1 MEYALGAAFFY
12 AWSVTC
18 ARRSSAHHGPDL
30 ANLGRLV
37 VAIVLVGLF
46 VVFSGRH
53 PFCAGWGWLI
63 LGGVLGLGIGD
74 IALFHALPRIGVGLT
89 MLLTQCLA
97 APFALILEYEALGHS
112 PSGTQMLAALVI
124 LLGVAVALGA
134 PAEGDPADRRT
145 GVWLGV
151 LSALGQACGAVST
164 PMAKSVWETAG
175 TTTPPDGF
183 AQAFVRLLG
192 GVPIVLLFLLWA
204 SRKDGLLAKVR
215 RPYAFAS
222 APWWMLMNGIAGPAL
237 GVACYQWA
245 LTQHPAALVLSVV
258 ALTPLIGLVMQ
269 WAVEGQRPSWRLWLG
284 GAIAIA
290 GVILL
295 RRF

>member
-30 ANLGRLV
+30 ANLGRLLIAV
-37 VAIVLVGLF
+37 IVIGLF
-46 VVFSGRH
+46 VAFSDRH
-53 PFCAGWGWLI
+53 PFCAGWEWLI

-97 APFALILEYEALGHS
+97 APFALILEYQALGHS
-112 PSGTQMLAALVI
+112 PNGAQMLAALVI
-124 LLGVAVALGA
+124 LIGVGVALGA

-164 PMAKSVWETAG
+164 PLTVEACKQAG
-175 TTTPPDGF
+175 EVIPDGF

-192 GVPIVLLFLLWA
+192 GLPVVLLFLLWA
-204 SRKDGLLAKVR
+204 SRKEGLFAKIR

-258 ALTPLIGLVMQ
+258 ALTPLIGLIMQ
-269 WAVEGQRPSWRLWLG
+269 WAIEGQRPSWRLWLG
-284 GAIAIA
+284 GAIAII

-295 RRF
+295 RGP

>member
-1 MEYALGAAFFY
+1 MDYALGAAFFY

-30 ANLGRLV
+30 ANLGRLLIAV
-37 VAIVLVGLF
+37 VVVGLF
-46 VVFSGRH
+46 VAFSDRH
-53 PFCAGWGWLI
+53 PLCAGWGWLL

-112 PSGTQMLAALVI
+112 PNGAQMLAALVI
-124 LLGVAVALGA
+124 LIGVGVALGA

-164 PMAKSVWETAG
+164 PMTVDACQRAGETI
-175 TTTPPDGF
+175 PDGF

-192 GVPIVLLFLLWA
+192 GVPVVLLFLLWA
-204 SRKDGLLAKVR
+204 SRKEGLLAKIR

-269 WAVEGQRPSWRLWLG
+269 WAIEGQRPSWRLWVG
-284 GAIAIA
+284 GAIAII
-290 GVILL
+290 GVVLL
-295 RRF
+295 RTR

>member
-1 MEYALGAAFFY
+1 MDYALGAAFFY

-30 ANLGRLV
+30 ANLGRL
-37 VAIVLVGLF
+37 LVGLLI
-46 VVFSGRH
+46 VGLIVALSGRH

-63 LGGVLGLGIGD
+63 LGGLLGLGIGD
-74 IALFHALPRIGVGLT
+74 IALFRALPRIGVGLT

-97 APFALILEYEALGHS
+97 APFALILEYEALGHA
-112 PSGTQMLAALVI
+112 PNGAQMAAAFVI
-124 LLGVAVALGA
+124 LLGVGVALGA

-164 PMAKSVWETAG
+164 PMAAEACRQAGETV
-175 TTTPPDGF
+175 PDGF

-192 GVPIVLLFLLWA
+192 GVPLVILFVLWT

-222 APWWMLMNGIAGPAL
+222 APWWMLMNGISGPAL

-258 ALTPLIGLVMQ
+258 ALTPLFGLVMQ
-269 WAVEGQRPSWRLWLG
+269 WAVEGQRPSWRLWVG
-284 GAIAIA
+284 GAIAIG
-290 GVILL
+290 GVVLL
-295 RRF
+295 RTR

>member
-1 MEYALGAAFFY
+1 MDYALGAAFFY

-30 ANLGRLV
+30 ANLGRL
-37 VAIVLVGLF
+37 LVGILI
-46 VVFSGRH
+46 VGLIVAFSGRH

-74 IALFHALPRIGVGLT
+74 IALFRALPRIGVGLT

-97 APFALILEYEALGHS
+97 APFALILEYEALGHA
-112 PSGTQMLAALVI
+112 PNGAQLAAAFVI
-124 LLGVAVALGA
+124 LLGVGVALGA

-164 PMAKSVWETAG
+164 PMAAEACRQAGETI
-175 TTTPPDGF
+175 PDGF

-192 GVPIVLLFLLWA
+192 GVPLVILFVLWT
-204 SRKDGLLAKVR
+204 SRKEGLLAKVR

-222 APWWMLMNGIAGPAL
+222 APWWMLMNGISGPAL

-258 ALTPLIGLVMQ
+258 ALTPLFGLVMQ
-269 WAVEGQRPSWRLWLG
+269 WAVEGQRPSWRLWVG
-284 GAIAIA
+284 GAIAIG

-295 RRF
+295 RTR

>member
-30 ANLGRLV
+30 ANLGRLLIAV
-37 VAIVLVGLF
+37 IVIGLF
-46 VVFSGRH
+46 VAFSDRH
-53 PFCAGWGWLI
+53 PFCAGWEWLI

-97 APFALILEYEALGHS
+97 APFALILEYQALGHS
-112 PSGTQMLAALVI
+112 PNGAQMLAALVI
-124 LLGVAVALGA
+124 LIGVGVALGA

-164 PMAKSVWETAG
+164 PLTVEACKQAG
-175 TTTPPDGF
+175 EVIPDGF

-192 GVPIVLLFLLWA
+192 GVPVVLLFLLWA
-204 SRKDGLLAKVR
+204 SRKEGLFAKVR
-215 RPYAFAS
+215 RPYASAS
-222 APWWMLMNGIAGPAL
+222 APWWMLMNGISGPAL

-269 WAVEGQRPSWRLWLG
+269 WAIEGQRPSWRLWLG
-284 GAIAIA
+284 GAIAII

-295 RRF
+295 RGP

>member
-1 MEYALGAAFFY
+1 
-12 AWSVTC
+12 
-18 ARRSSAHHGPDL
+18 
-30 ANLGRLV
+30 
-37 VAIVLVGLF
+37 
-46 VVFSGRH
+46 
-53 PFCAGWGWLI
+53 
-63 LGGVLGLGIGD
+63 
-74 IALFHALPRIGVGLT
+74 

-97 APFALILEYEALGHS
+97 APFALILEYQALGHS
-112 PSGTQMLAALVI
+112 PNGAQMLAALVI
-124 LLGVAVALGA
+124 LIGVGVALGA

-164 PMAKSVWETAG
+164 PLTVEACKQAG
-175 TTTPPDGF
+175 EVIPDGF

-192 GVPIVLLFLLWA
+192 GLPVVLLFLLWA
-204 SRKDGLLAKVR
+204 SRKEGLFAKIR

-258 ALTPLIGLVMQ
+258 ALTPLIGLIMQ
-269 WAVEGQRPSWRLWLG
+269 WAIEGQRPSWRLWLG
-284 GAIAIA
+284 GAIAII

-295 RRF
+295 RGP

>member
-37 VAIVLVGLF
+37 VAIVVVGLF
-46 VVFSGRH
+46 VALSGRH

-63 LGGVLGLGIGD
+63 LGGVLGLGVGD

-164 PMAKSVWETAG
+164 PLTVEACKQAG
-175 TTTPPDGF
+175 EIIPDGF

-204 SRKDGLLAKVR
+204 SRKEGLLAKVR
-215 RPYAFAS
+215 RPYDFAS
-222 APWWMLMNGIAGPAL
+222 APGWMLLNGISGPAL

-245 LTQHPAALVLSVV
+245 LTRSPAALVLSVV

-284 GAIAIA
+284 GAIAIG

-295 RRF
+295 RGL

>member
-37 VAIVLVGLF
+37 VAVIVVGLF
-46 VVFSGRH
+46 VAFSDRH
-53 PFCAGWGWLI
+53 PFCAGWEWLI

-112 PSGTQMLAALVI
+112 PNGAQMLAALVI
-124 LLGVAVALGA
+124 LIGVGVALGA

-164 PMAKSVWETAG
+164 PMTVYACEAAG
-175 TTTPPDGF
+175 QTIPDGF

-204 SRKDGLLAKVR
+204 SRKEGLFAKIR

-258 ALTPLIGLVMQ
+258 ALTPLIGLIMQ
-269 WAVEGQRPSWRLWLG
+269 WAIEGQRPSWRLWLG
-284 GAIAIA
+284 GAIAII

-295 RRF
+295 RGL

>member
-1 MEYALGAAFFY
+1 MDYALGAAFFY

-37 VAIVLVGLF
+37 VAIAVVGLF
-46 VVFSGRH
+46 VLLSGRH

-97 APFALILEYEALGHS
+97 APIALLLEYEALGLS
-112 PSGTQMLAALVI
+112 PNGAQMLAALVI
-124 LLGVAVALGA
+124 LIGVGVALGA
-134 PAEGDPADRRT
+134 PAEGDPADRRA
-145 GVWLGV
+145 GVWLGL
-151 LSALGQACGAVST
+151 LSAFGQACGAVST
-164 PMAKSVWETAG
+164 PMAAEACRRAG
-175 TTTPPDGF
+175 EAVPDGF

-192 GVPIVLLFLLWA
+192 GVPLVILFVLWM

-215 RPYAFAS
+215 RPYAFAT
-222 APWWMLMNGIAGPAL
+222 APWWMLMNGISGPAL

-245 LTQHPAALVLSVV
+245 LTLHPAALVLSVV
-258 ALTPLIGLVMQ
+258 ALTPLFGLTMQ
-269 WAVEGQRPSWRLWLG
+269 WAVEGRRPSWRLWVG
-284 GAIAIA
+284 GAIAIG

-295 RRF
+295 RRL

>member
-18 ARRSSAHHGPDL
+18 ARRSSAYHGPDL
-30 ANLGRLV
+30 ANLGRLLIAV
-37 VAIVLVGLF
+37 IVIGLF
-46 VVFSGRH
+46 VGFSDRH
-53 PFCAGWGWLI
+53 PFCAGWEWLI

-97 APFALILEYEALGHS
+97 APFALILEYQALGHS
-112 PSGTQMLAALVI
+112 PNGAQMLAALVI
-124 LLGVAVALGA
+124 LIGVGVALGA

-164 PMAKSVWETAG
+164 PLTVEACKQAG
-175 TTTPPDGF
+175 EVIPDGF

-192 GVPIVLLFLLWA
+192 GLPVVLLFLLWA
-204 SRKDGLLAKVR
+204 SRKEGLFAKIR

-258 ALTPLIGLVMQ
+258 ALTPLIGLIMQ
-269 WAVEGQRPSWRLWLG
+269 WAIEGHRPSWRLWLG
-284 GAIAIA
+284 GAIGII

-295 RRF
+295 RGL

>member
-30 ANLGRLV
+30 ANLGRLLVAV
-37 VAIVLVGLF
+37 VFIGLF
-46 VVFSGRH
+46 VAFSDRH

-97 APFALILEYEALGHS
+97 APFALILEYQALGHS
-112 PSGTQMLAALVI
+112 PNGAQMLAALVI
-124 LLGVAVALGA
+124 LIGVGVALGA
-134 PAEGDPADRRT
+134 PAEGDPADRRA

-164 PMAKSVWETAG
+164 PLTVEACKQAG
-175 TTTPPDGF
+175 EVIPDGF

-192 GVPIVLLFLLWA
+192 GRT
-204 SRKDGLLAKVR
+204 SRACFSSSGHRARKACSQRCADR
-215 RPYAFAS
+215 TPSAS
-222 APWWMLMNGIAGPAL
+222 APWWMLMNGISGPAL

-269 WAVEGQRPSWRLWLG
+269 WAIEGQRPSWRLWLG
-284 GAIAIA
+284 GAIAII

-295 RRF
+295 RGP

>member
-1 MEYALGAAFFY
+1 MEYALGAAFLY

-30 ANLGRLV
+30 ANLGRLLV
-37 VAIVLVGLF
+37 GIVLVGL
-46 VVFSGRH
+46 VVVLGDRQPFS
-53 PFCAGWGWLI
+53 AGWGWLI

-97 APFALILEYEALGHS
+97 APFALILEYQALGHS
-112 PSGTQMLAALVI
+112 PNGAEMLAALVI
-124 LLGVAVALGA
+124 LIGVGVALGA

-164 PMAKSVWETAG
+164 PLTVHACEAAG
-175 TTTPPDGF
+175 QTIPDGF

-192 GVPIVLLFLLWA
+192 GVPVVLLFLLWA
-204 SRKDGLLAKVR
+204 SRKEGLFAKIR

-269 WAVEGQRPSWRLWLG
+269 WAIEGQRPSWRLWLG
-284 GAIAIA
+284 GAIAIL
-290 GVILL
+290 GVIMLT
-295 RRF
+295 RS

>member
-30 ANLGRLV
+30 ANLGRLLIAV
-37 VAIVLVGLF
+37 IVIGLF
-46 VVFSGRH
+46 VAFSDRH
-53 PFCAGWGWLI
+53 PFCAGWEWLI

-97 APFALILEYEALGHS
+97 APFALILEYQALGHS
-112 PSGTQMLAALVI
+112 PNGAEMLASLVI
-124 LLGVAVALGA
+124 LIGVGVALGA

-164 PMAKSVWETAG
+164 PLTVDACRQAG
-175 TTTPPDGF
+175 EIIPDGF

-192 GVPIVLLFLLWA
+192 GVPIVLLFLLWS
-204 SRKDGLLAKVR
+204 SRKEGLFAKVR

-269 WAVEGQRPSWRLWLG
+269 WAIEGQRPSWRLWLG
-284 GAIAIA
+284 GAIAII

-295 RRF
+295 RGH

>member
-30 ANLGRLV
+30 ANLGRLLIAV
-37 VAIVLVGLF
+37 IVIGLF
-46 VVFSGRH
+46 VAFSDRH
-53 PFCAGWGWLI
+53 PFCAGWEWLI

-112 PSGTQMLAALVI
+112 PNGAQMLAALVI
-124 LLGVAVALGA
+124 LIGVGVALGA

-145 GVWLGV
+145 GVWLGA

-164 PMAKSVWETAG
+164 PLTVEACKQAG
-175 TTTPPDGF
+175 EVIPDGF

-192 GVPIVLLFLLWA
+192 GLPVVLLFLLWA
-204 SRKDGLLAKVR
+204 SRKEGLFAKIR

-258 ALTPLIGLVMQ
+258 ALTPLIGLIMQ
-269 WAVEGQRPSWRLWLG
+269 WAIEGHRPSWRLWLG
-284 GAIAIA
+284 GAIAII

-295 RRF
+295 RGL

>member
-30 ANLGRLV
+30 ANLGRLLIAV
-37 VAIVLVGLF
+37 IVIGLF
-46 VVFSGRH
+46 VAFSDRH
-53 PFCAGWGWLI
+53 PFCAGWEWLI

-97 APFALILEYEALGHS
+97 APFALILEYQALGHS
-112 PSGTQMLAALVI
+112 PNGSQMLAALVI
-124 LLGVAVALGA
+124 LIGVGVALGA
-134 PAEGDPADRRT
+134 PADGDPADRRAS
-145 GVWLGV
+145 VWLGV

-164 PMAKSVWETAG
+164 PLTVEACKQAG
-175 TTTPPDGF
+175 EVIPDGF

-192 GVPIVLLFLLWA
+192 GLPVVLLFLLWA
-204 SRKDGLLAKVR
+204 SRKEGLLAKIR

-258 ALTPLIGLVMQ
+258 ALTPLIGLIMQ
-269 WAVEGQRPSWRLWLG
+269 WAIEGQRPSWRLWLG
-284 GAIAIA
+284 GAIAII

-295 RRF
+295 RGL

>member
-30 ANLGRLV
+30 ANLGRLLIAV
-37 VAIVLVGLF
+37 VFVGLF
-46 VVFSGRH
+46 VAFSDRH

-112 PSGTQMLAALVI
+112 PNGAQMLAALVI
-124 LLGVAVALGA
+124 LIGVGVALGA

-164 PMAKSVWETAG
+164 PLTVDACQRAGETI
-175 TTTPPDGF
+175 PDGF

-192 GVPIVLLFLLWA
+192 GVPVVLLFLLWA
-204 SRKDGLLAKVR
+204 SRKEGLFAKVR

-269 WAVEGQRPSWRLWLG
+269 WAIEGQRPSWRLWLG
-284 GAIAIA
+284 GAIAIV

-295 RRF
+295 RGL

>member
-1 MEYALGAAFFY
+1 MTVDA
-12 AWSVTC
+12 C
-18 ARRSSAHHGPDL
+18 QR
-30 ANLGRLV
+30 
-37 VAIVLVGLF
+37 
-46 VVFSGRH
+46 
-53 PFCAGWGWLI
+53 AG
-63 LGGVLGLGIGD
+63 
-74 IALFHALPRIGVGLT
+74 
-89 MLLTQCLA
+89 
-97 APFALILEYEALGHS
+97 
-112 PSGTQMLAALVI
+112 
-124 LLGVAVALGA
+124 
-134 PAEGDPADRRT
+134 
-145 GVWLGV
+145 
-151 LSALGQACGAVST
+151 
-164 PMAKSVWETAG
+164 ETI
-175 TTTPPDGF
+175 PDGF

-204 SRKDGLLAKVR
+204 SRKEGLFAKVR

-245 LTQHPAALVLSVV
+245 LTRHPAALVLSVV

-284 GAIAIA
+284 GAIGIA

>member
-37 VAIVLVGLF
+37 VAIVVVGLF
-46 VVFSGRH
+46 VAFSGRH

-97 APFALILEYEALGHS
+97 APFALILEYQALGHS
-112 PSGTQMLAALVI
+112 PNGTQMLAALVI
-124 LLGVAVALGA
+124 LIGVGVALGA

-164 PMAKSVWETAG
+164 PMTVHACEASGQTI
-175 TTTPPDGF
+175 PDGF

-204 SRKDGLLAKVR
+204 SRKEGLLAKVR

-222 APWWMLMNGIAGPAL
+222 APGWMLMNGISGPAL

-269 WAVEGQRPSWRLWLG
+269 WVVEGQRPSWRLWLG
-284 GAIAIA
+284 GAIAIG

-295 RRF
+295 RGL

>member
-30 ANLGRLV
+30 ANLGRLLIAV
-37 VAIVLVGLF
+37 IVIGLF
-46 VVFSGRH
+46 VAFSDRH
-53 PFCAGWGWLI
+53 PFCAGWEWLI

-112 PSGTQMLAALVI
+112 PNGAQMLAALVI
-124 LLGVAVALGA
+124 LIGVGVALGA

-145 GVWLGV
+145 GVWLGA

-164 PMAKSVWETAG
+164 PLTVEACKQAGETI
-175 TTTPPDGF
+175 PDGF

-192 GVPIVLLFLLWA
+192 GLPVVLLFLLWA
-204 SRKDGLLAKVR
+204 SRKEGLFAKIR

-258 ALTPLIGLVMQ
+258 ALTPLIGLIMQ
-269 WAVEGQRPSWRLWLG
+269 WAIEGQRPSWRLWLG
-284 GAIAIA
+284 GAIAII

-295 RRF
+295 RGP

>member
-30 ANLGRLV
+30 ANLGRLLIAAV
-37 VAIVLVGLF
+37 FVGLF
-46 VVFSGRH
+46 VAFSDRH

-74 IALFHALPRIGVGLT
+74 IALFHALPRIGVG
-89 MLLTQCLA
+89 
-97 APFALILEYEALGHS
+97 
-112 PSGTQMLAALVI
+112 
-124 LLGVAVALGA
+124 VALGA

-164 PMAKSVWETAG
+164 PLTVDACQRAGETI
-175 TTTPPDGF
+175 PDGF

-192 GVPIVLLFLLWA
+192 GVPVVLLFLLWA
-204 SRKDGLLAKVR
+204 SRKEGLFAKVR
-215 RPYAFAS
+215 RPYASAS
-222 APWWMLMNGIAGPAL
+222 APWWMLMNGISGPAL

-269 WAVEGQRPSWRLWLG
+269 WALEGQRPSWRLWLG
-284 GAIAIA
+284 GAIGIA

>member
-1 MEYALGAAFFY
+1 MDYALGAAFFY

-30 ANLGRLV
+30 ANLGRLM
-37 VAIVLVGLF
+37 VAIVVVGLF
-46 VVFSGRH
+46 VLLSGRH

-97 APFALILEYEALGHS
+97 APIALLLEYEALGLS
-112 PSGTQMLAALVI
+112 PNGAQMLAALVI
-124 LLGVAVALGA
+124 LIGVGVALGA

-145 GVWLGV
+145 GVWLGL
-151 LSALGQACGAVST
+151 LSAFGQACGAVST
-164 PMAKSVWETAG
+164 PMAAEACRQAGETI
-175 TTTPPDGF
+175 PDGF

-192 GVPIVLLFLLWA
+192 GVPLVILFVLWM

-215 RPYAFAS
+215 RPYAFAT

-245 LTQHPAALVLSVV
+245 LTLHPAALVLSVV
-258 ALTPLIGLVMQ
+258 ALTPLFGLTMQ
-269 WAVEGQRPSWRLWLG
+269 WAVEGQRPSWRLWVG
-284 GAIAIA
+284 GAIAIG

-295 RRF
+295 RRL

>member
-37 VAIVLVGLF
+37 VAIVVVGLF
-46 VVFSGRH
+46 VAFSGRH

-112 PSGTQMLAALVI
+112 PSGAQMVAALVI
-124 LLGVAVALGA
+124 LIGVAVALGA
-134 PAEGDPADRRT
+134 PAEGDPAERRT

-164 PMAKSVWETAG
+164 PMTVHACEAAG
-175 TTTPPDGF
+175 QTIPDGF

-215 RPYAFAS
+215 RPYASAS
-222 APWWMLMNGIAGPAL
+222 APWWMLMNGISGPAL
-237 GVACYQWA
+237 GVA
-245 LTQHPAALVLSVV
+245 
-258 ALTPLIGLVMQ
+258 
-269 WAVEGQRPSWRLWLG
+269 
-284 GAIAIA
+284 
-290 GVILL
+290 
-295 RRF
+295 

>member
-30 ANLGRLV
+30 ANLGRLLIAV
-37 VAIVLVGLF
+37 IVVGLF
-46 VVFSGRH
+46 VAFSDRH
-53 PFCAGWGWLI
+53 PFCAGWEWLI

-112 PSGTQMLAALVI
+112 PNGVQMLAALVI
-124 LLGVAVALGA
+124 LIGVGVALGA
-134 PAEGDPADRRT
+134 PVEGDPADRRT

-164 PMAKSVWETAG
+164 PLTVEACKQAGETI
-175 TTTPPDGF
+175 PDGF

-192 GVPIVLLFLLWA
+192 GVPVVLLFLLWA
-204 SRKDGLLAKVR
+204 SRKEGLFAKVR
-215 RPYAFAS
+215 RPYASAS
-222 APWWMLMNGIAGPAL
+222 APWWMLMNGISGPAL

-284 GAIAIA
+284 GAIGIA

-295 RRF
+295 RGF

>member
-1 MEYALGAAFFY
+1 MEYALGAAFLY

-30 ANLGRLV
+30 ANLGRLLV
-37 VAIVLVGLF
+37 GIVLVGL
-46 VVFSGRH
+46 VVVLGDRQPFS
-53 PFCAGWGWLI
+53 AGWGWLI

-97 APFALILEYEALGHS
+97 APFALILEYQALGHS
-112 PSGTQMLAALVI
+112 PNGAEMLAALVI
-124 LLGVAVALGA
+124 LIGVGVALGA

-151 LSALGQACGAVST
+151 LSAIGQACGAVST
-164 PMAKSVWETAG
+164 PLTVHACEAAG
-175 TTTPPDGF
+175 QTIPDGF

-192 GVPIVLLFLLWA
+192 GVPVVLLFLLWA
-204 SRKDGLLAKVR
+204 SRKEGLFAKIR

-269 WAVEGQRPSWRLWLG
+269 WAIEGQRPSWRLWLG
-284 GAIAIA
+284 GAIAIL
-290 GVILL
+290 GVIMLT
-295 RRF
+295 RS

>member
-30 ANLGRLV
+30 ANLGRLLIAV
-37 VAIVLVGLF
+37 IVIGLF
-46 VVFSGRH
+46 VAFSDRH
-53 PFCAGWGWLI
+53 PFCAGWEWLI

-97 APFALILEYEALGHS
+97 APFALILEYQALGHS
-112 PSGTQMLAALVI
+112 PNGAQMLAALVI
-124 LLGVAVALGA
+124 LIGVGVALGA
-134 PAEGDPADRRT
+134 PAEGDPADRRA

-164 PMAKSVWETAG
+164 PLTVEACKQAGETI
-175 TTTPPDGF
+175 PDGF

-192 GVPIVLLFLLWA
+192 GLPVVLLFLLWA
-204 SRKDGLLAKVR
+204 SRKEGLFAKIR

-258 ALTPLIGLVMQ
+258 ALTPLIGLIMQ
-269 WAVEGQRPSWRLWLG
+269 WAIEGQRPSWRLWLG
-284 GAIAIA
+284 GAIAII

-295 RRF
+295 RGP

>member
-1 MEYALGAAFFY
+1 MDYALGAAFFY

-37 VAIVLVGLF
+37 VAIVLVGLL
-46 VVFSGRH
+46 VAFSGRH

-63 LGGVLGLGIGD
+63 LGGVLGLGVGD
-74 IALFHALPRIGVGLT
+74 IALFRALPRIGVGLT

-112 PSGTQMLAALVI
+112 PNGAQMAAAFVI
-124 LLGVAVALGA
+124 LLGVGVALGA

-164 PMAKSVWETAG
+164 PMAAEACRQAGETM
-175 TTTPPDGF
+175 PDGF

-192 GVPIVLLFLLWA
+192 GVPLVILFVLWT
-204 SRKDGLLAKVR
+204 SRRDGLLSEVR
-215 RPYAFAS
+215 RPYAFAT
-222 APWWMLMNGIAGPAL
+222 APWWMLMNGVSGPAL

-258 ALTPLIGLVMQ
+258 ALTPLFGLMMQ
-269 WAVEGQRPSWRLWLG
+269 WAVEGQRPSWRLWVG
-284 GAIAIA
+284 GAIAIV

-295 RRF
+295 RTR

>member
-1 MEYALGAAFFY
+1 MDYALGAAFFY

-30 ANLGRLV
+30 ANLGRLLIAV
-37 VAIVLVGLF
+37 IVVGLF
-46 VVFSGRH
+46 VAFSDRH
-53 PFCAGWGWLI
+53 PFCASWGWLL

-97 APFALILEYEALGHS
+97 APFALILEYGALGHS
-112 PSGTQMLAALVI
+112 PNGAQMLAALVI
-124 LLGVAVALGA
+124 LIGVGVALGA

-145 GVWLGV
+145 GVWLGI

-164 PMAKSVWETAG
+164 PMAAEACRQAG
-175 TTTPPDGF
+175 EIIPDGF
-183 AQAFVRLLG
+183 GQAFVRLLG

-204 SRKDGLLAKVR
+204 SRKEGLFAKIR
-215 RPYAFAS
+215 RPYAFTS

-258 ALTPLIGLVMQ
+258 ALTPLFGLVMQ
-269 WAVEGQRPSWRLWLG
+269 WALEGQRPSWRLWVG
-284 GAIAIA
+284 GAIAIG
-290 GVILL
+290 GVVLL
-295 RRF
+295 RTR

>member
-30 ANLGRLV
+30 ANLGRLLIAV
-37 VAIVLVGLF
+37 IVIGLF
-46 VVFSGRH
+46 VAFSDRH
-53 PFCAGWGWLI
+53 PFCAGWEWLI

-97 APFALILEYEALGHS
+97 APFALILEYQALGHS
-112 PSGTQMLAALVI
+112 PNGAQMLAALVI
-124 LLGVAVALGA
+124 LIGVGVALGA

-145 GVWLGV
+145 GVWLGA

-164 PMAKSVWETAG
+164 PLTVEACKQAG
-175 TTTPPDGF
+175 EVIPDGF

-192 GVPIVLLFLLWA
+192 GLPVVLLFLLWA
-204 SRKDGLLAKVR
+204 SRKEGLFAKIR

-258 ALTPLIGLVMQ
+258 ALTPLIGLIMQ
-269 WAVEGQRPSWRLWLG
+269 WAIEGQRPSWRLWLG
-284 GAIAIA
+284 GAIAII

-295 RRF
+295 RGP

>member
-12 AWSVTC
+12 AWTVTS
-18 ARRSSAHHGPDL
+18 ARRSSAHHAPDL
-30 ANLGRLV
+30 ANLGRLLIAV
-37 VAIVLVGLF
+37 IVIGFFVA
-46 VVFSGRH
+46 FSDRH
-53 PFCAGWGWLI
+53 PFCAGWEWLI

-97 APFALILEYEALGHS
+97 APFALILEYQALGHS
-112 PSGTQMLAALVI
+112 PNGAQMLAALVI
-124 LLGVAVALGA
+124 LIGVGVALGA

-164 PMAKSVWETAG
+164 PLTVEACKQAGETI
-175 TTTPPDGF
+175 PDGF

-192 GVPIVLLFLLWA
+192 GLPVVLLFLLWA
-204 SRKDGLLAKVR
+204 SRKEGLFAKIR

-269 WAVEGQRPSWRLWLG
+269 WAIEGQRPSWRLWLG
-284 GAIAIA
+284 GAIGII

-295 RRF
+295 RGL

>member
-18 ARRSSAHHGPDL
+18 ARRSSAYHGPDL
-30 ANLGRLV
+30 ANLGRLLIAV
-37 VAIVLVGLF
+37 VVIGLF
-46 VVFSGRH
+46 VAFSDRH
-53 PFCAGWGWLI
+53 PFCAGWEWLI

-97 APFALILEYEALGHS
+97 APFALILEYQALGHS
-112 PSGTQMLAALVI
+112 PNGAQMLAALVI
-124 LLGVAVALGA
+124 LIGVGVALGA

-164 PMAKSVWETAG
+164 PLTVEACKQAGETI
-175 TTTPPDGF
+175 PDGF

-192 GVPIVLLFLLWA
+192 GLPVVLLFLLWA
-204 SRKDGLLAKVR
+204 SRKEGLFAKIR

-269 WAVEGQRPSWRLWLG
+269 WAIEGQRPSWRLWLG
-284 GAIAIA
+284 GAIAII

-295 RRF
+295 RGP

>member
-30 ANLGRLV
+30 ANLGRLLIAV
-37 VAIVLVGLF
+37 IVIGLF
-46 VVFSGRH
+46 VAFSDRH
-53 PFCAGWGWLI
+53 PFCAGWEWLI

-97 APFALILEYEALGHS
+97 APFALILEYQALGHS
-112 PSGTQMLAALVI
+112 PNGAQMLAALVI
-124 LLGVAVALGA
+124 LIGVGVALGA

-164 PMAKSVWETAG
+164 PLTVEACKQAGETI
-175 TTTPPDGF
+175 PDGF

-192 GVPIVLLFLLWA
+192 GLPVVLLFLLWA
-204 SRKDGLLAKVR
+204 SRKEGLFAKIR

-258 ALTPLIGLVMQ
+258 ALTPLIGLIMQ
-269 WAVEGQRPSWRLWLG
+269 WAIEGQRPSWRLWLG
-284 GAIAIA
+284 GAIAII

-295 RRF
+295 RTR

>member
-30 ANLGRLV
+30 ANLGRLLVAV
-37 VAIVLVGLF
+37 VFIGLF
-46 VVFSGRH
+46 VAFSDRH
-53 PFCAGWGWLI
+53 PFCAGWEWLI

-97 APFALILEYEALGHS
+97 APFALILEYQALGHS
-112 PSGTQMLAALVI
+112 PNGAQMLAALVI
-124 LLGVAVALGA
+124 LIGVGVALGA

-164 PMAKSVWETAG
+164 PMTVHACEAAG
-175 TTTPPDGF
+175 QTIPDGF

-204 SRKDGLLAKVR
+204 SRKEGLFAKIR

-258 ALTPLIGLVMQ
+258 ALTPLIGLIMQ
-269 WAVEGQRPSWRLWLG
+269 WAIEGQRPSWRLWLG
-284 GAIAIA
+284 GAIAII

>member
-30 ANLGRLV
+30 ANLGRLLIAV
-37 VAIVLVGLF
+37 IVIGLF
-46 VVFSGRH
+46 VAFSDRH
-53 PFCAGWGWLI
+53 PFCAGWEWLI

-97 APFALILEYEALGHS
+97 APFALILEYQALGHS
-112 PSGTQMLAALVI
+112 PNGAQMLAALVI
-124 LLGVAVALGA
+124 LIGVGVALGA

-164 PMAKSVWETAG
+164 PLTVEACKQAGETI
-175 TTTPPDGF
+175 PDGF

-192 GVPIVLLFLLWA
+192 GLPVVLLFLLWA
-204 SRKDGLLAKVR
+204 SRKEGLFAKIR

-258 ALTPLIGLVMQ
+258 ALTPLIGLIMQ
-269 WAVEGQRPSWRLWLG
+269 WAIEGHRPSWRLWLG
-284 GAIAIA
+284 GAIAII

-295 RRF
+295 RGL

>member
-30 ANLGRLV
+30 ANLGRLLIAV
-37 VAIVLVGLF
+37 IVIGLF
-46 VVFSGRH
+46 VAFSDRH
-53 PFCAGWGWLI
+53 PFCAGWEWLI

-112 PSGTQMLAALVI
+112 PNGAQMLAALVI
-124 LLGVAVALGA
+124 LIGVGVALGA
-134 PAEGDPADRRT
+134 PAEGDPTDRRT

-164 PMAKSVWETAG
+164 PLTVEACKQAG
-175 TTTPPDGF
+175 EVIPDGF

-192 GVPIVLLFLLWA
+192 GLPVVLLFLLWA
-204 SRKDGLLAKVR
+204 SRKEGLLAKIR

-258 ALTPLIGLVMQ
+258 ALTPLIGLIMQ
-269 WAVEGQRPSWRLWLG
+269 WAIEGQRPSWRLWLG
-284 GAIAIA
+284 GAIAII

-295 RRF
+295 RGL